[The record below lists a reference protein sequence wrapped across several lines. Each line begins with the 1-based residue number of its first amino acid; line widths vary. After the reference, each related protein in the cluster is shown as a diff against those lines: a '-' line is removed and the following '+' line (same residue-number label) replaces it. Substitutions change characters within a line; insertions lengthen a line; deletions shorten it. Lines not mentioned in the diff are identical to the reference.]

1 MKKKVLVVYV
11 LTALAG
17 VGLHFLYRACPTPFV
32 GLFAPVGESVW
43 EHLKLLYWPF
53 FLASAVLARGM
64 EGRLRAWSGF
74 LTALLVQP
82 VALTAVY
89 YLLRAGWGVSGL
101 ALDIFL
107 YLAVLAGGFL
117 LAFAVY
123 RRGRAEPALGLLI
136 VLSAIYGVSLM
147 AFTLAAPQLPI
158 FLAP

>member
-32 GLFAPVGESVW
+32 GLFAPVSESVW

-64 EGRLRAWSGF
+64 EGR
-74 LTALLVQP
+74 
-82 VALTAVY
+82 
-89 YLLRAGWGVSGL
+89 L